1 MLEHAIGAFE
11 RREDDEGEPLELRA
25 RAREALW
32 RGQASYPM
40 REVAIDE
47 HDVTRAVRDVDEA
60 VRREQPAASSHR
72 LPLTVDE
79 LVGAGARDESW
90 ERCRGVMVDAD
101 LAGALVDHEGGDALV
116 CLVVHARNHL
126 RERGARTSSGGWP
139 ARVGPRRTRAS
150 IAIEVSFFLQVLC
163 LNFLRLRRA

>member
-1 MLEHAIGAFE
+1 M
-11 RREDDEGEPLELRA
+11 
-25 RAREALW
+25 W
-32 RGQASYPM
+32 
-40 REVAIDE
+40 EVAIDE
-47 HDVTRAVRDVDEA
+47 HDVTRAIRDVDEA

-116 CLVVHARNHL
+116 CVVVHARNHL
-126 RERGARTSSGGWP
+126 RERGAECAGGLGKGDAP
-139 ARVGPRRTRAS
+139 GAAAGGRRPTHNHAHPRKYCNRM
-150 IAIEVSFFLQVLC
+150 FFLVLC